1 MVKQYVVVAYEKT
14 FLYYFVDTEN
24 SETET
29 IEGYQRS
36 EDSTPDLCSD
46 EDDSISTSDSDE
58 SNDSDEENV
67 FKNGLPLFQD
77 SSLSVSEFNA
87 ILLALRQRHNI
98 ANIALDSIL
107 KLLELCLPKGSQL
120 PKSGYLFEKE
130 TEKELEYTCTKYLT
144 CTSCQTLLTKDFLC
158 ENQMCDSYQR
168 YAKGENS
175 SVFYTI
181 DILPEIKNLITGWL
195 RLTIYF
201 LV

>member
-1 MVKQYVVVAYEKT
+1 MQKSICNFAIESDKNSSFQRRSRIAYENT

-29 IEGYQRS
+29 VEGYQRS
-36 EDSTPDLCSD
+36 EDSTPDSCSD

-58 SNDSDEENV
+58 SNDSDEQNV

-77 SSLSVSEFNA
+77 SSLPVSEFNA

-130 TEKELEYTCTKYLT
+130 TEKELEYTHVPS
-144 CTSCQTLLTKDFLC
+144 TSHA
-158 ENQMCDSYQR
+158 R
-168 YAKGENS
+168 VAKR
-175 SVFYTI
+175 F
-181 DILPEIKNLITGWL
+181 
-195 RLTIYF
+195 
-201 LV
+201 